1 MLHYLLYIV
10 IKIAIQYIMKEKY
23 LGEFEQMVML
33 AILKLADNA
42 YGVSIREL
50 LVEAIE
56 RDVSVGALY
65 TTLER
70 LEKKGLLTSSQGEAI
85 AQRGGRAKKFYVV
98 SGQGKQALNRSKNAL
113 ETLWQGIQLKRKALY
128 A

>member
-1 MLHYLLYIV
+1 M
-10 IKIAIQYIMKEKY
+10 QEKY

-50 LVEAIE
+50 LIDAIG

-85 AQRGGRAKKFYVV
+85 AQRGGRAKKYYVV

-113 ETLWQGIQLKRKALY
+113 ETLWQGIQLKQKALY

>member
-1 MLHYLLYIV
+1 
-10 IKIAIQYIMKEKY
+10 MKEKY

>member
-1 MLHYLLYIV
+1 
-10 IKIAIQYIMKEKY
+10 MKEKY

-113 ETLWQGIQLKRKALY
+113 ETLWKGIQLKRKALY

>member
-1 MLHYLLYIV
+1 M
-10 IKIAIQYIMKEKY
+10 QEKY

-50 LVEAIE
+50 LIDAIG

-85 AQRGGRAKKFYVV
+85 AKRGGRAKKFYAV

-113 ETLWQGIQLKRKALY
+113 ETLWQGIQLKQKALY

>member
-1 MLHYLLYIV
+1 
-10 IKIAIQYIMKEKY
+10 MKEKF

-33 AILKLADNA
+33 AILKLNDNA
-42 YGVSIREL
+42 YGVSIRDML
-50 LVEAIE
+50 IEAID

-85 AQRGGRAKKFYVV
+85 AERGGRAKKFYAVT
-98 SGQGKQALNRSKNAL
+98 GQGKQALNRAKNAL
-113 ETLWQGIQLKRKALY
+113 DTLWQGVQLSKLARY

>member
-1 MLHYLLYIV
+1 M
-10 IKIAIQYIMKEKY
+10 QEKY

-50 LVEAIE
+50 LIDAIG

-113 ETLWQGIQLKRKALY
+113 ETLWQGIQLKQKALY

>member
-1 MLHYLLYIV
+1 M
-10 IKIAIQYIMKEKY
+10 QEKY

-50 LVEAIE
+50 LIDAIE
-56 RDVSVGALY
+56 REVSVGALY

-85 AQRGGRAKKFYVV
+85 AERGGRAKKFYVV

-113 ETLWQGIQLKRKALY
+113 DTLWQGIQLKLKALY

>member
-1 MLHYLLYIV
+1 M
-10 IKIAIQYIMKEKY
+10 QEKY

-50 LVEAIE
+50 LIDAIG

-113 ETLWQGIQLKRKALY
+113 ETLWQGIQLKHKALY

>member
-1 MLHYLLYIV
+1 
-10 IKIAIQYIMKEKY
+10 MKEKY

-113 ETLWQGIQLKRKALY
+113 ETLWQGIQLKQKALY